1 MHGAVS
7 CAALAQLSDFWSHWG
22 FEPWDRPPF
31 GGVHRRQRFV
41 KGGILGKVAEFHALD
56 HIIWTTVNDED
67 LAWLWRESKAMPDI
81 MTQRYLFL
89 RENAWP
95 ERRLR
100 SFAFGLFGYLEFYAY
115 WPGLKSHARAK
126 DLSGLV
132 DLGLD
137 LLYKAD

>member
-1 MHGAVS
+1 MDRVLC
-7 CAALAQLSDFWSHWG
+7 CAELSQLSDFWRRFG
-22 FEPWDRPPF
+22 FEPWDQPPF
-31 GGVHRRQRFV
+31 GGVQRRQRFV

-56 HIIWTTVNDED
+56 HIVWTQVGAED
-67 LAWLWRESKAMPDI
+67 LAQLWRESKPAPEV

-89 RENAWP
+89 REDAWP

-100 SFAFGLFGYLEFYAY
+100 SFAFGLLGYLEFYAY
-115 WPGLKSHARAK
+115 WPGLESHAKVK

-137 LLYKAD
+137 LLQKKA

>member
-1 MHGAVS
+1 MEPIVS
-7 CAALAQLSDFWSHWG
+7 CAGLARLSDFWSHWG
-22 FEPWDRPPF
+22 FEPWRRPPF
-31 GGVHRRQRFV
+31 EGVQRLQRFV
-41 KGGILGKVAEFHALD
+41 KSGILGKVAEFRALD
-56 HIIWTTVNDED
+56 HIIWSAVSSED
-67 LAWLWRESKAMPDI
+67 LTRLWQDSKPVADI

-100 SFAFGLFGYLEFYAY
+100 SFAFGFLGYLEFYAY
-115 WPGLKSHARAK
+115 WPGLESHAKVR

-137 LLYKAD
+137 LLQKAD